1 MIRLLVILLLILAN
15 GFFSMSEIAIVS
27 FKKIRIDKFADK
39 HPKAVRKALFLQDH
53 QEEFLA
59 SIQVSITLI
68 SLLTGF
74 IGGAS
79 FSPYLEPL
87 FLWMGASARLSATI
101 ALVISFSLI
110 TFVTIVVGE
119 LVPKTIAL
127 SKPERVAV
135 AIAPTMNFFRLL
147 FKPAVAALSSTTAL
161 IDKMLGVKENEDH
174 LTEDEL
180 LDMIKEAGETDVIE
194 EEQSE
199 MHENIFTFADKR
211 AIHVMIHRSEIEWI
225 DVNLPQEDF
234 INQLYDFSVS
244 RVLVC
249 DKHVENYLGVLNVKD
264 FFKELRKNG
273 NVDVRTLLDE
283 PLVFTENTD
292 AQDIL
297 NEFRK
302 HQYYF
307 GIVVDEFG
315 DLAGIVT
322 LHDIIENIVGE
333 MPEEEEI
340 VEPDVTECEDHSV
353 LVKGDAPIDV
363 LTDVIDDYEVDYDE
377 IDYSTVAGFVVD
389 HLETIPKEGDS
400 FEFMGYLIEIVRM
413 DHNRI
418 DEVRVSLKDDDV
430 VNEDDAVKR

>member
-27 FKKIRIDKFADK
+27 FKKIRIDKFAEK

-59 SIQVSITLI
+59 SIQVCSTVT

-74 IGGAS
+74 IGGAAL
-79 FSPYLEPL
+79 SPYLETL
-87 FLWMGASARLSATI
+87 FLWMHISAPLAASA
-101 ALVISFSLI
+101 ALIIGFLI
-110 TFVTIVVGE
+110 VTFITIVLGE
-119 LVPKTIAL
+119 LVPKTIGL
-127 SKPERVAV
+127 SRPERVSIVV
-135 AIAPTMNFFRLL
+135 APIMNFIRIV
-147 FKPAVAALSSTTAL
+147 FKPAVKALSGATVL
-161 IDKMLGVKENEDH
+161 IDKVLGVKANEDH

-199 MHENIFTFADKR
+199 MHENIFTFSDKR

-225 DVNLPQEDF
+225 DVNLSQEEF
-234 INQLYDFSVS
+234 VKQLYDFSVS

-249 DKHVENYLGVLNVKD
+249 DKHVENYLGVLDIKD
-264 FFKELRKNG
+264 FFMELQKSG
-273 NVDVRTLLDE
+273 KADVRSMLDE

-297 NEFRK
+297 NEFRQK
-302 HQYYF
+302 QYYF
-307 GIVVDEFG
+307 GVVVDEFG

-322 LHDIIENIVGE
+322 LHDIIENIIGE

-340 VEPDVTECEDHSV
+340 VEPDITECDDHSM

-363 LTDVIDDYEVDYDE
+363 LTDVIDGYEVDYDE
-377 IDYSTVAGFVVD
+377 IDYSTVAGFVVE
-389 HLETIPKEGDS
+389 HLETIPKVGDS
-400 FEFMGYLIEIVRM
+400 FEFMGYQIEIIRM

-418 DEVRVSLKDDDV
+418 DEVRVRF
-430 VNEDDAVKR
+430 NGEPE

>member
-27 FKKIRIDKFADK
+27 FKKIRIDKYAEK
-39 HPKAVRKALFLQDH
+39 HSKAVRKALFLQDH

-59 SIQVSITLI
+59 AIQVSITLI

-79 FSPYLEPL
+79 LSPYLEPL
-87 FLWMGASARLSATI
+87 FLWMGASAGLAATI
-101 ALVISFSLI
+101 ALIISFSVI
-110 TFVTIVVGE
+110 TFVTIVIGE

-135 AIAPTMNFFRLL
+135 AVAPTMNFFRLL
-147 FKPAVAALSSTTAL
+147 FKPAVIALSGTTSL

-211 AIHVMIHRSEIEWI
+211 AVHVMIHRSEIEWI
-225 DVNLPQEDF
+225 DINQSEEEF
-234 INQLYDFSVS
+234 IKQLYDFTVS

-249 DKHVENYLGVLNVKD
+249 DKHVENYLGVLNIKD
-264 FFKELRKNG
+264 FFMELQKNG
-273 NVDVRTLLDE
+273 KADIRSMLDE

-297 NEFRK
+297 NAFRQK
-302 HQYYF
+302 QYYF

-322 LHDIIENIVGE
+322 LHDIIENIIGE
-333 MPEEEEI
+333 MPEEEEV
-340 VEPDVTECEDHSV
+340 VEPDITECEDHSV

-363 LTDVIDDYEVDYDE
+363 LTDVIDGYEVDYDE
-377 IDYSTVAGFVVD
+377 IDYSTVAGFMVD
-389 HLETIPKEGDS
+389 HLETIPKVGDS
-400 FEFMGYLIEIVRM
+400 FEFMGYHLEIVKM

-418 DEVRVSLKDDDV
+418 DEVRVKYITDSE
-430 VNEDDAVKR
+430 NESN

>member
-27 FKKIRIDKFADK
+27 FKRIRIDKYAEK
-39 HPKAVRKALFLQDH
+39 HPKAVRKALFLQEH

-59 SIQVSITLI
+59 SIQVCSTVT

-74 IGGAS
+74 IGGSAL
-79 FSPYLEPL
+79 SPYLQVL
-87 FLWMGASARLSATI
+87 FLWMGMSEAVAASA
-101 ALVISFSLI
+101 ALVIGFLI
-110 TFVTIVVGE
+110 VTYITIVLGE
-119 LVPKTIAL
+119 LVPKTIGL
-127 SKPERVAV
+127 SKPEKVSVVVAP
-135 AIAPTMNFFRLL
+135 IMNFIRIV
-147 FKPAVAALSSTTAL
+147 FKPAVKALSGTTVL
-161 IDKMLGVKENEDH
+161 IDKILGVKANEDH
-174 LTEDEL
+174 ITEDEL

-225 DVNLPQEDF
+225 DVNLPREEF
-234 INQLYDFSVS
+234 INQLYDCSVS

-264 FFKELRKNG
+264 FFKELRKNSD
-273 NVDVRTLLDE
+273 VDVREMLDE

-297 NEFRK
+297 NTFRQK
-302 HQYYF
+302 QYYF

-322 LHDIIENIVGE
+322 LHDLIESIVGE

-340 VEPDVTECEDHSV
+340 VEPDITECDDHSV

-363 LTDVIDDYEVDYDE
+363 LTDVIDGYEVDYDE
-377 IDYSTVAGFVVD
+377 IDYSTVAGFMVE
-389 HLETIPKEGDS
+389 HLETIPKVGDA
-400 FEFMGYLIEIVRM
+400 FDFMGYHLEIVKM

-418 DEVRVSLKDDDV
+418 DEVRVKYITDSEK
-430 VNEDDAVKR
+430 ESE

>member
-27 FKKIRIDKFADK
+27 FKKIRIDKFAEK

-79 FSPYLEPL
+79 LSPYLEPL
-87 FLWMGASARLSATI
+87 FLWMGASAKLSATI

-110 TFVTIVVGE
+110 TFVTIVIGE

-225 DVNLPQEDF
+225 DVNLPQEEF

-377 IDYSTVAGFVVD
+377 IDYSTVAGFVVE

-400 FEFMGYLIEIVRM
+400 FGFMGYQIEIVRM

-418 DEVRVSLKDDDV
+418 DEVRVSRQDDMEMKDDE
-430 VNEDDAVKR
+430 N

>member
-27 FKKIRIDKFADK
+27 FRKIRIDKYSEK

-59 SIQVSITLI
+59 SIQVCSTVT

-74 IGGAS
+74 IGGAAL
-79 FSPYLEPL
+79 SPYLETL
-87 FLWMGASARLSATI
+87 FLWMHISAPVAASA
-101 ALVISFSLI
+101 ALIVGFLI
-110 TFVTIVVGE
+110 VTFVTIVLGE
-119 LVPKTIAL
+119 LVPKTIGL
-127 SKPERVAV
+127 STPERVSIAV
-135 AIAPTMNFFRLL
+135 APIMNFIRIV
-147 FKPAVAALSSTTAL
+147 FKPAVKALSGATVL
-161 IDKMLGVKENEDH
+161 IDKIFGVKANEDH

-180 LDMIKEAGETDVIE
+180 LDIIKEAGETDVIE

-199 MHENIFTFADKR
+199 MHENIFTFSDKR

-225 DVNLPQEDF
+225 DVNLPQEEF
-234 INQLYDFSVS
+234 IKQLYDLSVS

-249 DKHVENYLGVLNVKD
+249 DKHMENYLGVLNIKD
-264 FFKELRKNG
+264 FFMELQKNG
-273 NVDVRTLLDE
+273 KADVRSMLDE

-297 NEFRK
+297 NAFRQK
-302 HQYYF
+302 QYYF

-322 LHDIIENIVGE
+322 LHDIIENIVGD
-333 MPEEEEI
+333 MPEEEEV
-340 VEPDVTECEDHSV
+340 VEPDVTECEDHSF
-353 LVKGDAPIDV
+353 LVRGDAPIDV
-363 LTDVIDDYEVDYDE
+363 LTDVIDGYEVDYDE
-377 IDYSTVAGFVVD
+377 IDYSSVAGFVVD

-400 FEFMGYLIEIVRM
+400 FEFMGYQIEIVRM

-418 DEVRVSLKDDDV
+418 DEVKVWSKADP
-430 VNEDDAVKR
+430 E

>member
-27 FKKIRIDKFADK
+27 FKRIRIDKYAEK
-39 HPKAVRKALFLQDH
+39 HPKAVRKALFLQEH

-59 SIQVSITLI
+59 SIQVCSTVT

-74 IGGAS
+74 IGGAAL
-79 FSPYLEPL
+79 SPYLEVL
-87 FLWMGASARLSATI
+87 FLWMHVSAPLAATA
-101 ALVISFSLI
+101 ALIIGFLI
-110 TFVTIVVGE
+110 VTFITIVLGE
-119 LVPKTIAL
+119 LVPKTIGL
-127 SKPERVAV
+127 SRPERVSVAV
-135 AIAPTMNFFRLL
+135 APIMDFIRVV
-147 FKPAVAALSSTTAL
+147 FKPAVKALSGTTVL
-161 IDKMLGVKENEDH
+161 IDKILGVKAGEDH
-174 LTEDEL
+174 ITEDEL

-225 DVNLPQEDF
+225 DVNLPREEF
-234 INQLYDFSVS
+234 INQLYDCAVS

-264 FFKELRKNG
+264 FFKELRKNAE
-273 NVDVRTLLDE
+273 VDVREMLDE

-297 NEFRK
+297 NTFRQK
-302 HQYYF
+302 QYYF

-322 LHDIIENIVGE
+322 LHDLIESIVGE

-340 VEPDVTECEDHSV
+340 VEPDITECDDHSV

-363 LTDVIDDYEVDYDE
+363 LTDVIDGYEVDYDE
-377 IDYSTVAGFVVD
+377 IDYSTVAGFVVE

-400 FEFMGYLIEIVRM
+400 FNFMDYRIEIVHM

-418 DEVRVSLKDDDV
+418 DEVRVKYVADS
-430 VNEDDAVKR
+430 ETESE

>member
-1 MIRLLVILLLILAN
+1 MVRLLVIFLLILCN

-27 FKKIRIDKFADK
+27 FKKIRIDRYSEK
-39 HPKAVRKALFLQDH
+39 HPKAVRKALYLQDN

-59 SIQVSITLI
+59 AIQVSITLI
-68 SLLTGF
+68 SLLTGY

-79 FSPYLEPL
+79 LSPYLEPF
-87 FLWMGASARLSATI
+87 FLWMGLSAAWSTSI
-101 ALVISFSLI
+101 ALVISFMVV
-110 TFVTIVVGE
+110 TFVTIVIGE

-135 AIAPTMNFFRLL
+135 AVAPAMNFFRQL
-147 FKPAVAALSSTTAL
+147 FKPAVAALSGTTAL
-161 IDKMLGVKENEDH
+161 IDKMLGVKENDDH

-199 MHENIFTFADKR
+199 MHENIFSFADKR

-225 DVNLPQEDF
+225 DVNLSKEEF
-234 INQLYDFSVS
+234 INQLFDFSVS

-249 DKHVENYLGVLNVKD
+249 DKHVENYLGVLNIKD
-264 FFKELRKNG
+264 FFKELSKNG
-273 NVDVRTLLDE
+273 DVDVRKMLDE
-283 PLVFTENTD
+283 PLVFPENTD

-302 HQYYF
+302 AQFYF
-307 GIVVDEFG
+307 GVVVDEFG

-322 LHDIIENIVGE
+322 LHDIIESIVGE
-333 MPEEEEI
+333 MPEEEEV
-340 VEPDVTECEDHSV
+340 VEPDITECDDHSF

-363 LTDVIDDYEVDYDE
+363 LTDVIDGYEVDYDE
-377 IDYSTVAGFVVD
+377 IDYSTVAGFVF
-389 HLETIPKEGDS
+389 ERFEAIPKEGDS
-400 FEFMGYLIEIVRM
+400 FEFMGHRIEIVHM

-418 DEVRVSLKDDDV
+418 DEVRV
-430 VNEDDAVKR
+430 VKL

>member
-27 FKKIRIDKFADK
+27 FKRIRIDKYAEK
-39 HPKAVRKALFLQDH
+39 HPKAVRKALFLQEH

-59 SIQVSITLI
+59 SIQVCSTVT

-74 IGGAS
+74 IGGAAL
-79 FSPYLEPL
+79 SPYLEVL
-87 FLWMGASARLSATI
+87 FLWMHVSAPLAATA
-101 ALVISFSLI
+101 ALIIGFLI
-110 TFVTIVVGE
+110 VTFITIVLGE
-119 LVPKTIAL
+119 LVPKTIGL
-127 SKPERVAV
+127 SRPERVSVAV
-135 AIAPTMNFFRLL
+135 APIMDFIRVV
-147 FKPAVAALSSTTAL
+147 FKPAVKALSGTTVL
-161 IDKMLGVKENEDH
+161 IDKILGVKAGEDH
-174 LTEDEL
+174 ITEDEL

-225 DVNLPQEDF
+225 DVNLPREEF
-234 INQLYDFSVS
+234 INQLYDCAVS

-264 FFKELRKNG
+264 FFKELRKNAE
-273 NVDVRTLLDE
+273 VDVREMLDE

-297 NEFRK
+297 NTFRQK
-302 HQYYF
+302 QYYF

-322 LHDIIENIVGE
+322 LHDLIESIVGE

-340 VEPDVTECEDHSV
+340 VEPDITECDDHSV

-363 LTDVIDDYEVDYDE
+363 LTDVIDGYEVDYDE
-377 IDYSTVAGFVVD
+377 IDYSTVAGFVVE

-400 FEFMGYLIEIVRM
+400 FNFMGYRIEIVRM

-418 DEVRVSLKDDDV
+418 DEVRVKYVADS
-430 VNEDDAVKR
+430 ETESE

>member
-1 MIRLLVILLLILAN
+1 MVRLLVILLLILAN

-27 FKKIRIDKFADK
+27 FRKIRIDKFAEK

-59 SIQVSITLI
+59 SIQVCSTVT

-74 IGGAS
+74 IGGSALA
-79 FSPYLEPL
+79 PYLEVL
-87 FLWMGASARLSATI
+87 FLWMRMPASLAATA
-101 ALVISFSLI
+101 ALVIGFLI
-110 TFVTIVVGE
+110 VTFITIVLGE
-119 LVPKTIAL
+119 LVPKTIGL
-127 SKPERVAV
+127 SRPERVSVVV
-135 AIAPTMNFFRLL
+135 APIMNFIRII
-147 FKPAVAALSSTTAL
+147 FKPAVKALSGATVL
-161 IDKMLGVKENEDH
+161 IDKILGVKVNDDH
-174 LTEDEL
+174 ITEDEL

-225 DVNLPQEDF
+225 DINLPKEEF
-234 INQLYDFSVS
+234 INQLYDFTVS

-264 FFKELRKNG
+264 FFKELRKSG
-273 NVDVRTLLDE
+273 EVDVREMLDE

-302 HQYYF
+302 AQFYF
-307 GIVVDEFG
+307 GVVVDEFG

-322 LHDIIENIVGE
+322 LHDLVESIVGE
-333 MPEEEEI
+333 MPEEEEV
-340 VEPDVTECEDHSV
+340 VEPDITECDDHSV

-363 LTDVIDDYEVDYDE
+363 LTDVIDGYEVDYDE
-377 IDYSTVAGFVVD
+377 IDYSTVAGFMVD
-389 HLETIPKEGDS
+389 HLETIPKVGDS
-400 FEFMGYLIEIVRM
+400 FEFMGYRLEIVKM

-418 DEVRVSLKDDDV
+418 DEVRVKYMTDSEKKS
-430 VNEDDAVKR
+430 E

>member
-1 MIRLLVILLLILAN
+1 MVRLLVILLLILAN

-27 FKKIRIDKFADK
+27 FKRIRIDKFAEK
-39 HPKAVRKALFLQDH
+39 HPKAVCKALFLQDH

-59 SIQVSITLI
+59 SIQVGITLI

-79 FSPYLEPL
+79 LSPYLEPL
-87 FLWMGASARLSATI
+87 FLWMGVSAGLAKSI
-101 ALVISFSLI
+101 VLVISFTVV
-110 TFVTIVVGE
+110 TFVTIVIGE

-135 AIAPTMNFFRLL
+135 AVAPAMNFFRIL
-147 FKPAVAALSSTTAL
+147 FKPIVSLLSSTTTL
-161 IDKMLGVKENEDH
+161 IDKVLGVKENEDH

-199 MHENIFTFADKR
+199 MHENIFSFADKR

-225 DVNLPQEDF
+225 DVNLPKEEF
-234 INQLYDFSVS
+234 INQLFDFSVS

-249 DKHVENYLGVLNVKD
+249 DKHVENYLGVLNIKD
-264 FFKELRKNG
+264 FFMELHKSG
-273 NVDVRTLLDE
+273 DVDVRDLLDE
-283 PLVFTENTD
+283 PLVFPENTE

-302 HQYYF
+302 AQFYF
-307 GIVVDEFG
+307 GVVVDEFG

-322 LHDIIENIVGE
+322 LHDIMESIVGE
-333 MPEEEEI
+333 MPEEEEV
-340 VEPDVTECEDHSV
+340 VEPDVTECDDHSF
-353 LVKGDAPIDV
+353 LVRGDAPIDV
-363 LTDVIDDYEVDYDE
+363 LKDVIDGYEVDYDE
-377 IDYSTVAGFVVD
+377 IDYSTVAGFVF
-389 HLETIPKEGDS
+389 ERFEAIPREGDS
-400 FEFMGYLIEIVRM
+400 FEFMGHRVEIVRM

-418 DEVRVSLKDDDV
+418 DEVRV
-430 VNEDDAVKR
+430 VKL

>member
-1 MIRLLVILLLILAN
+1 MIRLLVILLLILLN

-27 FKKIRIDKFADK
+27 FKKIRIDKYAAK
-39 HPKAVRKALFLQDH
+39 HPNAVRKALYLQEA

-59 SIQVSITLI
+59 SIQVCSTVT

-74 IGGAS
+74 IGGAAL
-79 FSPYLEPL
+79 SPYLEVLFRWMHMSEPL
-87 FLWMGASARLSATI
+87 AASA
-101 ALVISFSLI
+101 ALIIGFLI
-110 TFVTIVVGE
+110 VTFITIVLGE
-119 LVPKTIAL
+119 LVPKTMGL
-127 SKPERVAV
+127 SQPERVSVAV
-135 AIAPTMNFFRLL
+135 APIMNFIRIVFR
-147 FKPAVAALSSTTAL
+147 PAVKALSGTTVL
-161 IDKMLGVKENEDH
+161 IDKILGVKAGEDH

-199 MHENIFTFADKR
+199 MHENIFSFADKR

-225 DVNLPQEDF
+225 DVNLPQEEF
-234 INQLYDFSVS
+234 IKQLYEFSVS

-249 DKHVENYLGVLNVKD
+249 DKHVENYLGVLNIKD
-264 FFKELRKNG
+264 FFMELRKEG
-273 NVDVRTLLDE
+273 TADVRSMLDE

-297 NEFRK
+297 NAFRQK
-302 HQYYF
+302 QYYF

-322 LHDIIENIVGE
+322 LHDIIENIIGE
-333 MPEEEEI
+333 MPEEEEV

-363 LTDVIDDYEVDYDE
+363 LTDVIDGYEVDYDE

-400 FEFMGYLIEIVRM
+400 FEFMGYIIEIIRM

-418 DEVRVSLKDDDV
+418 DEVKIRILP
-430 VNEDDAVKR
+430 EEL

>member
-27 FKKIRIDKFADK
+27 FKRIRIDKFAEK
-39 HPKAVRKALFLQDH
+39 HPKAVLKALFLQEH

-59 SIQVSITLI
+59 SIQVCSTVT

-74 IGGAS
+74 IGGSALA
-79 FSPYLEPL
+79 PYLEVL
-87 FLWMGASARLSATI
+87 FLWMHLSAPLAASA
-101 ALVISFSLI
+101 ALVIGFLI
-110 TFVTIVVGE
+110 VTFITIVLGE
-119 LVPKTIAL
+119 LVPKTIGL
-127 SKPERVAV
+127 SRPEKVSVVVAP
-135 AIAPTMNFFRLL
+135 IMNFIRIV
-147 FKPAVAALSSTTAL
+147 FKPAVKALSGTTVL
-161 IDKMLGVKENEDH
+161 IDKILGVKVNDDH
-174 LTEDEL
+174 ITEDEL

-225 DVNLPQEDF
+225 DVNLPREEF
-234 INQLYDFSVS
+234 INQLYDCAVS

-264 FFKELRKNG
+264 FFKELRKNSE
-273 NVDVRTLLDE
+273 VDVREMLDE

-302 HQYYF
+302 AQFYF
-307 GIVVDEFG
+307 GVVVDEFG

-322 LHDIIENIVGE
+322 LHDLIESIVGE

-340 VEPDVTECEDHSV
+340 VEPDITECEDHSV

-363 LTDVIDDYEVDYDE
+363 LTDVIDGYEVDYDE
-377 IDYSTVAGFVVD
+377 IDYSTVAGFVMEQ
-389 HLETIPKEGDS
+389 LETIPKEGDS
-400 FEFMGYLIEIVRM
+400 FDFMGYRIEIVRM

-418 DEVRVSLKDDDV
+418 DEVRVKYVADPGKES
-430 VNEDDAVKR
+430 E

>member
-27 FKKIRIDKFADK
+27 FKRIRIDKYAEK
-39 HPKAVRKALFLQDH
+39 HPKAVRKALFLQEH

-59 SIQVSITLI
+59 SIQVCSTVT

-74 IGGAS
+74 IGGSAL
-79 FSPYLEPL
+79 SPYLEVL
-87 FLWMGASARLSATI
+87 FLWMGMSASLSASA
-101 ALVISFSLI
+101 ALIIGFLI
-110 TFVTIVVGE
+110 VTYITIVLGE
-119 LVPKTIAL
+119 LVPKTIGL
-127 SKPERVAV
+127 SKPEKVSVFVAP
-135 AIAPTMNFFRLL
+135 IMNFIRIV
-147 FKPAVAALSSTTAL
+147 FKPAVKALSGTTVL
-161 IDKMLGVKENEDH
+161 IDKILGVKVNEDH
-174 LTEDEL
+174 ITEDEL

-225 DVNLPQEDF
+225 DVNLPREEF
-234 INQLYDFSVS
+234 INQLYDCSVS

-264 FFKELRKNG
+264 FFKELQKNG
-273 NVDVRTLLDE
+273 EVDVREMLDE

-302 HQYYF
+302 AQFYF
-307 GIVVDEFG
+307 GVVVDEFG

-322 LHDIIENIVGE
+322 LHDLIESIVGE

-340 VEPDVTECEDHSV
+340 VEPDITECDDHSM

-363 LTDVIDDYEVDYDE
+363 LTDVIDGYEVDYDE
-377 IDYSTVAGFVVD
+377 IDYSTVAGFVFEQF
-389 HLETIPKEGDS
+389 ETIPKVGDT
-400 FEFMGYLIEIVRM
+400 FDFMGYRVEIVRM

-418 DEVRVSLKDDDV
+418 EEVKISHLSG
-430 VNEDDAVKR
+430 EE

>member
-27 FKKIRIDKFADK
+27 FKKIRIDKFTDK

-79 FSPYLEPL
+79 LSPYLEPL

-225 DVNLPQEDF
+225 DVNLPQEEF
-234 INQLYDFSVS
+234 IKQLYDFSVS

-249 DKHVENYLGVLNVKD
+249 DKHVENYLGVLNIKD

-333 MPEEEEI
+333 MPEEEEV

-389 HLETIPKEGDS
+389 HLEAIPKEGDS

-418 DEVRVSLKDDDV
+418 DEVRVSLKDDDAM
-430 VNEDDAVKR
+430 NEEDTMKR

>member
-27 FKKIRIDKFADK
+27 FRKIRIDKYAEK

-59 SIQVSITLI
+59 SIQVCSTVT
-68 SLLTGF
+68 SLLTGL
-74 IGGAS
+74 IGGAAL
-79 FSPYLEPL
+79 SPYLEVL
-87 FLWMGASARLSATI
+87 FRWMHMSESLASSA
-101 ALVISFSLI
+101 ALVIGFLI
-110 TFVTIVVGE
+110 VTFITIVLGE
-119 LVPKTIAL
+119 LVPKTIGL
-127 SKPERVAV
+127 SKPERVSVVV
-135 AIAPTMNFFRLL
+135 APIMNFIRVI
-147 FKPAVAALSSTTAL
+147 FKPAVKALSGTTVL
-161 IDKMLGVKENEDH
+161 IDKLLGVKANEDH

-180 LDMIKEAGETDVIE
+180 LDIIKEAGETDVIE

-199 MHENIFTFADKR
+199 IHENIFYFADKR

-225 DVNLPQEDF
+225 DVNLSQEEF
-234 INQLYDFSVS
+234 IKQLYDFSVS

-249 DKHVENYLGVLNVKD
+249 DKHVENYLGVLNIKD
-264 FFKELRKNG
+264 FFMELQKNG
-273 NVDVRTLLDE
+273 TADVRSMLDE

-297 NEFRK
+297 NAFRQK
-302 HQYYF
+302 QYYF

-333 MPEEEEI
+333 MPEEEEV
-340 VEPDVTECEDHSV
+340 VEPDVTECEDHTV

-363 LTDVIDDYEVDYDE
+363 LTDVIDGYEVDYDE

-400 FEFMGYLIEIVRM
+400 FQFMGYKIEIVRM

-418 DEVRVSLKDDDV
+418 DEVRVSQQI
-430 VNEDDAVKR
+430 

>member
-1 MIRLLVILLLILAN
+1 MVRLLVILLLILAN

-27 FKKIRIDKFADK
+27 FKRIRIDKFAEK
-39 HPKAVRKALFLQDH
+39 HPKAVCKALFLQDH

-59 SIQVSITLI
+59 SIQVGITLI

-79 FSPYLEPL
+79 LSPYLEPL
-87 FLWMGASARLSATI
+87 FLWMGVSAGLAKSI
-101 ALVISFSLI
+101 ALVISFTVV
-110 TFVTIVVGE
+110 TFVTIVIGE

-135 AIAPTMNFFRLL
+135 AVAPAMNFFRIL
-147 FKPAVAALSSTTAL
+147 FKPIVSLLSSTTTL

-199 MHENIFTFADKR
+199 MHENIFSFADKR

-225 DVNLPQEDF
+225 DVNLPKEEF
-234 INQLYDFSVS
+234 INQLFDFSVS

-249 DKHVENYLGVLNVKD
+249 DKHVENYLGVLNIKD
-264 FFKELRKNG
+264 FFMELHKSG
-273 NVDVRTLLDE
+273 DVDVRDLLDE
-283 PLVFTENTD
+283 PLVFPENTE

-302 HQYYF
+302 AQFYF
-307 GIVVDEFG
+307 GVVVDEFG

-322 LHDIIENIVGE
+322 LHDIMESIVGE
-333 MPEEEEI
+333 MPEEEEV
-340 VEPDVTECEDHSV
+340 VEPDVTECDDHSF
-353 LVKGDAPIDV
+353 LVRGDAPIDV
-363 LTDVIDDYEVDYDE
+363 LTDVIDGYEVDYDE
-377 IDYSTVAGFVVD
+377 IDYSTVAGFVF
-389 HLETIPKEGDS
+389 ERFEAIPREGDS
-400 FEFMGYLIEIVRM
+400 FEFMGHRVEIVRM

-418 DEVRVSLKDDDV
+418 DEVRV
-430 VNEDDAVKR
+430 VKL

>member
-1 MIRLLVILLLILAN
+1 MVRLLVILLLILAN

-27 FKKIRIDKFADK
+27 FKRIRIDKYAEK

-59 SIQVSITLI
+59 AIQVSITLI

-79 FSPYLEPL
+79 LSPYLEPL
-87 FLWMGASARLSATI
+87 FLWMGASEGLATSL
-101 ALVISFSLI
+101 ALVISFTVV
-110 TFVTIVVGE
+110 TFVTIVIGE

-135 AIAPTMNFFRLL
+135 AVAPAMNFFRIL
-147 FKPAVAALSSTTAL
+147 FKPIVSLLSSTTTL

-199 MHENIFTFADKR
+199 MHENIFSFADKR

-225 DVNLPQEDF
+225 DVNLPKEEF
-234 INQLYDFSVS
+234 INQLFDFSVS

-249 DKHVENYLGVLNVKD
+249 DKHVENYLGVLNIKD
-264 FFKELRKNG
+264 FFMELHKSG
-273 NVDVRTLLDE
+273 DVDVRDLLDE
-283 PLVFTENTD
+283 PLVFPENTE

-302 HQYYF
+302 AQFYF
-307 GIVVDEFG
+307 GVVVDEFG

-322 LHDIIENIVGE
+322 LHDIMESIVGE
-333 MPEEEEI
+333 MPEEEEV
-340 VEPDVTECEDHSV
+340 VEPDITECDDHSF

-363 LTDVIDDYEVDYDE
+363 LTDVIDGYEVDYDE
-377 IDYSTVAGFVVD
+377 IDYSTVAGFVFE
-389 HLETIPKEGDS
+389 HFEAIPKEGDS
-400 FEFMGYLIEIVRM
+400 FEFMGHRVEIVRM

-418 DEVRVSLKDDDV
+418 DEVRV
-430 VNEDDAVKR
+430 VKL

>member
-1 MIRLLVILLLILAN
+1 MVRLLVILLLILAN

-27 FKKIRIDKFADK
+27 FKRIRIDKFAEK
-39 HPKAVRKALFLQDH
+39 HPKAVCKALFLQDH

-59 SIQVSITLI
+59 SIQVGITLI

-74 IGGAS
+74 VGGAS
-79 FSPYLEPL
+79 LSPYLEPL
-87 FLWMGASARLSATI
+87 FLWMGVSAGLAKSI
-101 ALVISFSLI
+101 ALVISFTVV
-110 TFVTIVVGE
+110 TFVTIVIGE

-135 AIAPTMNFFRLL
+135 AVAPAMNFFRIL
-147 FKPAVAALSSTTAL
+147 FKPIVSLLSSTTTL

-199 MHENIFTFADKR
+199 MHENIFSFADKR

-225 DVNLPQEDF
+225 DVNLPKEEF
-234 INQLYDFSVS
+234 INQLFDFSVS

-249 DKHVENYLGVLNVKD
+249 DKHVENYLGVLNIKD
-264 FFKELRKNG
+264 FFMELRKSG
-273 NVDVRTLLDE
+273 DVDVRDLLDE
-283 PLVFTENTD
+283 PLVFPENTE

-302 HQYYF
+302 AQFYF
-307 GIVVDEFG
+307 GVVVDEFG

-322 LHDIIENIVGE
+322 LHDIMESIVGE
-333 MPEEEEI
+333 MPEEEEV
-340 VEPDVTECEDHSV
+340 VEPDVTECDDHSF
-353 LVKGDAPIDV
+353 LVRGDAPIDV
-363 LTDVIDDYEVDYDE
+363 LTDVIDGYEVDYDE
-377 IDYSTVAGFVVD
+377 IDYSTVAGFVF
-389 HLETIPKEGDS
+389 ERFEAIPREGDS
-400 FEFMGYLIEIVRM
+400 FEFMGHRVEIVRM

-418 DEVRVSLKDDDV
+418 DEVRV
-430 VNEDDAVKR
+430 VKL

>member
-1 MIRLLVILLLILAN
+1 MVRLLVILLLILAN

-27 FKKIRIDKFADK
+27 FKRIRIDKFAEK
-39 HPKAVRKALFLQDH
+39 HPKAVCKALFLQDH

-59 SIQVSITLI
+59 SIQVGITLI

-79 FSPYLEPL
+79 LSPYLEPL
-87 FLWMGASARLSATI
+87 FLWMGVSAGLAKSI
-101 ALVISFSLI
+101 ALVISFTVI
-110 TFVTIVVGE
+110 TFVTIVIGE

-135 AIAPTMNFFRLL
+135 AVAPAMNFFRIL
-147 FKPAVAALSSTTAL
+147 FKPIVSLLSSTTTL

-199 MHENIFTFADKR
+199 MHENIFSFADKR

-225 DVNLPQEDF
+225 DVNLPKEEF
-234 INQLYDFSVS
+234 INQLFDFSVS

-249 DKHVENYLGVLNVKD
+249 DKHVENYLGVLNIKD
-264 FFKELRKNG
+264 FFMELHKSG
-273 NVDVRTLLDE
+273 DVVVRDLLDE
-283 PLVFTENTD
+283 PLVFPENTE

-302 HQYYF
+302 AQFYF
-307 GIVVDEFG
+307 GVVVDEFG

-322 LHDIIENIVGE
+322 LHDIMESIVGE
-333 MPEEEEI
+333 MPEEEEV
-340 VEPDVTECEDHSV
+340 VEPDVTECDDHSF
-353 LVKGDAPIDV
+353 LVRGDAPIDV
-363 LTDVIDDYEVDYDE
+363 LKDVIDGYEVDYDE
-377 IDYSTVAGFVVD
+377 IDYSTVAGFVFE
-389 HLETIPKEGDS
+389 HFEAIPREGDS
-400 FEFMGYLIEIVRM
+400 FEFMGHRVEIVRM

-418 DEVRVSLKDDDV
+418 DEVRV
-430 VNEDDAVKR
+430 VKL